1 MPVTEAESLS
11 ALPAHGFIRDYVD
24 HAMKLTDSPVAYHLA
39 TGLGVLATC
48 LDPDLHIWFGG
59 TRLYAPVWLL
69 LVGRSGADRKTTA
82 VAIGSDLLRDL
93 DINLLGDEPG
103 SPEGLR
109 DSLRMNPKQTI
120 FYPEFGEF
128 LQKSSNES
136 SQFAV
141 IRSMMTKLYDCH
153 TVNVRL
159 STRRLTM
166 ENPRMSVIAAC
177 TGAHLQDYTGPVDY
191 HGGFMSRFATIHA
204 RRERSFSNPPRP
216 NEAERQALSDR
227 LTELRDLTAG
237 VCNGFDHRAERIL
250 QEWQKT
256 IVEHYASNSPEWTRG
271 AVARAPTLARKV
283 ALLYSADFGNAMGGQ
298 PFSISLEAL
307 IPALRFAEL
316 HLKSIVEVTEKLT
329 GSRYGRERMN
339 ILGVLHRDVTAPV
352 SFSDVLRFT
361 MPRIEKRRA
370 IQILDSLKSEGIV
383 FTYVEANETYFTLD
397 PNLKP
402 DEQFAAF
409 DGTTLA

>member
-1 MPVTEAESLS
+1 
-11 ALPAHGFIRDYVD
+11 
-24 HAMKLTDSPVAYHLA
+24 MKLTDSPVAYHLA

-166 ENPRMSVIAAC
+166 EKP
-177 TGAHLQDYTGPVDY
+177 
-191 HGGFMSRFATIHA
+191 
-204 RRERSFSNPPRP
+204 SNECDCSLYGCPPSG
-216 NEAERQALSDR
+216 L
-227 LTELRDLTAG
+227 
-237 VCNGFDHRAERIL
+237 HR
-250 QEWQKT
+250 
-256 IVEHYASNSPEWTRG
+256 TRG
-271 AVARAPTLARKV
+271 L
-283 ALLYSADFGNAMGGQ
+283 
-298 PFSISLEAL
+298 
-307 IPALRFAEL
+307 
-316 HLKSIVEVTEKLT
+316 
-329 GSRYGRERMN
+329 
-339 ILGVLHRDVTAPV
+339 
-352 SFSDVLRFT
+352 
-361 MPRIEKRRA
+361 PRRG
-370 IQILDSLKSEGIV
+370 L
-383 FTYVEANETYFTLD
+383 
-397 PNLKP
+397 
-402 DEQFAAF
+402 
-409 DGTTLA
+409 